1 MDSEK
6 KAWNEADRGL
16 IAESLTGSRD
26 ALEELVLRHQAW
38 IYNIAFRMVMD
49 HDDAADICQEILIK
63 AISNLSTFDPEKGAF
78 RTWLYRI
85 TVNHVLSMKKK
96 KFEQRINDF
105 DTYVSLLEKMSDSR
119 GEAHPE
125 AQLLAGEIKIGCMM
139 GMTLCLNRRERLV
152 FILGSIFGISD
163 EEGSEIMEIS
173 KVNFR
178 KILSR
183 ARKQIYAYIGDVC
196 GHADENNPCRCTG
209 KVKPFL
215 DYKMADP
222 GNLRFNHPD
231 KPTVR
236 ERLRNQCNAFV
247 DLYYK
252 PFFFFFRRQPF
263 YEPPDMSRWLR
274 EILRHEQ
281 FREIF
286 QL

>member
-6 KAWNEADRGL
+6 KALNEVDRRL
-16 IAESLTGSRD
+16 IAESLKGSRE

-63 AISNLSTFDPEKGAF
+63 AISNLSTYDPEKAAF

-105 DTYVSLLEKMSDSR
+105 DTYVSLIEKTSDTS

-125 AQLLAGEIKIGCMM
+125 AELLAEEIKIGCMT
-139 GMTLCLNRRERLV
+139 GMTLCLSRRDRLV

-163 EEGSEIMEIS
+163 EEGSEIMDVS
-173 KVNFR
+173 RANFR

-183 ARKQIYAYIGDVC
+183 ARKQIYAYIGNVC
-196 GHADENNPCRCTG
+196 GHVDEKNPCRCTG

-215 DYKMADP
+215 DFGMADP
-222 GNLRFNHPD
+222 GNLRFYHPD

-236 ERLRNQCNAFV
+236 ERVREKCDTFV

-252 PFFFFFRRQPF
+252 PFFANFREQPF
-263 YEPPDMSRWLR
+263 YEPPDMTRWLR
-274 EILRHEQ
+274 DILRHEQ